1 MVKTRRRRTS
11 RRGSNSR
18 RRVHHHTKRHSKRHS
33 KRHHK
38 MHMHHKKHKKH
49 MHHKKHKRY
58 SKKGGH
64 RRRLT
69 RLQTGGKYHPGEW
82 SWGNWTPTWRTRNTF
97 TPTPLVNLGRLAL
110 TGGENLINGWKGLP
124 ETVSPLATAQP
135 DLLIDQEIIIP
146 PDLTAINKKAQQ
158 DVMHASS
165 EGSKTQPT
173 VPTQT

>member
-1 MVKTRRRRTS
+1 MELGQLDPNMENKKYIYT
-11 RRGSNSR
+11 
-18 RRVHHHTKRHSKRHS
+18 HS
-33 KRHHK
+33 
-38 MHMHHKKHKKH
+38 
-49 MHHKKHKRY
+49 
-58 SKKGGH
+58 
-64 RRRLT
+64 
-69 RLQTGGKYHPGEW
+69 
-82 SWGNWTPTWRTRNTF
+82 
-97 TPTPLVNLGRLAL
+97 LVNLGRLAL

-173 VPTQT
+173 VPTQHKHM

>member
-69 RLQTGGKYHPGEW
+69 RLQKGGKYHPGEW

-124 ETVSPLATAQP
+124 KKVSPLPTKQP
-135 DLLIDQEIIIP
+135 DLIIDQEPIIP

-158 DVMHASS
+158 DVISASGVS
-165 EGSKTQPT
+165 SSR
-173 VPTQT
+173 